1 MPTTGIVLAAALCLS
16 AGPTCAQALDAC
28 IDLDRSSQI
37 ARGYDSVLLKHGEDR
52 YRLRLQDGC
61 SSDLRASPTLPSN
74 AKIDCAQAA
83 RTSAPDA
90 AIARSPASKPSMPK
104 PSNVIGAIDET
115 VSRMHRLRTTDARR
129 HRTV

>member
-37 ARGYDSVLLKHGEDR
+37 ARGYDSILLKHGEDR

-61 SSDLRASPTLPSN
+61 SSDLRASPTLEVVAEQRKNRLCPSGTH
-74 AKIDCAQAA
+74 IRTRRGDCAVAGIE
-83 RTSAPDA
+83 TIDA
-90 AIARSPASKPSMPK
+90 
-104 PSNVIGAIDET
+104 
-115 VSRMHRLRTTDARR
+115 DAFERYRR
-129 HRTV
+129 HR